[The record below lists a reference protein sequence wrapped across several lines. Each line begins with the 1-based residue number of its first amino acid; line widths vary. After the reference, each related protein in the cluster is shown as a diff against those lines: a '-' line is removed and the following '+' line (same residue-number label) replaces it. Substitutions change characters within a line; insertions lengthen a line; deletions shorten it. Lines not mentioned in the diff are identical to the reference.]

1 MGDVGSRRM
10 PKRRTTILGLG
21 ALAMGSGAAFTSAT
35 FQNSVDADADM
46 RVIVDERLTV
56 RAGELFDGLNPGD
69 VDAGET
75 FTAIV
80 DSGDTETPSDILFDD
95 DTTIDDNGTEY
106 ETVLTEDDDK
116 RIPTPAAVANDGEN
130 GDFAFAIAV
139 DINDDVSFDELIEID
154 NELERSV
161 EAGITFETFGE
172 DASEVDGGKETVA
185 TEIYQFEDSSEDQ
198 ISPDSDGWEAENDQ
212 EPANRTDINIGE
224 DEQITLKN
232 DTGGGSVDVGDLRSA
247 IEPEPAFGRN
257 ITGLDLVDTIEVGI
271 GDSEE

>member
-1 MGDVGSRRM
+1 M

-80 DSGDTETPSDILFDD
+80 DSEDTETPSDILFDD